1 MAEPRRQQDKPSAWI
16 SIPSIPA
23 HRMAQ
28 GFLAFVTAIV
38 IATAIDAMLI
48 AYNHQPRAWPV
59 TAEMLFDDGGSIV
72 AWALP
77 ATWPLM
83 EVFRMVLAGI
93 YERRRR
99 EKALAEGIAIGRA
112 EAEKALAEG
121 IAAGRAEAASE
132 GTFEEGIAAGRKKG
146 FEEGIAA
153 EREKALAESIAA
165 GREKALAEGIAIGE
179 ARAQA
184 AGLAADTPEPARAA
198 GWPDLETQQRWL
210 AWNWRRLQTEARGDI
225 FAEEPP
231 AAAGVL
237 CAQTHQLWL
246 EWNIRRLEAETR
258 GAAFDEPPPGLGAG
272 DDGDGDA

>member
-99 EKALAEGIAIGRA
+99 EKALAEGIAIGWKQA
-112 EAEKALAEG
+112 EDASEESIVAGREKALAEG
-121 IAAGRAEAASE
+121 IAIGR
-132 GTFEEGIAAGRKKG
+132 
-146 FEEGIAA
+146 
-153 EREKALAESIAA
+153 ERALAESIAA

-184 AGLAADTPEPARAA
+184 AAGLAADAPEPARSA

-258 GAAFDEPPPGLGAG
+258 GAAFDEPPPGLGA

>member
-48 AYNHQPRAWPV
+48 AYNHQPRAWPA

-99 EKALAEGIAIGRA
+99 EKALAEGIAIG
-112 EAEKALAEG
+112 
-121 IAAGRAEAASE
+121 
-132 GTFEEGIAAGRKKG
+132 
-146 FEEGIAA
+146 
-153 EREKALAESIAA
+153 
-165 GREKALAEGIAIGE
+165 E

-184 AGLAADTPEPARAA
+184 AAGLAAGAPEPARSA
-198 GWPDLETQQRWL
+198 GWPDLETHQRWL

-231 AAAGVL
+231 AAAAARNL

-272 DDGDGDA
+272 DAGDGDA

>member
-1 MAEPRRQQDKPSAWI
+1 MAESRRQQDAPSAWI

-28 GFLAFVTAIV
+28 GFLAFLTAIV

-121 IAAGRAEAASE
+121 RAAGRTEASSETSE
-132 GTFEEGIAAGRKKG
+132 GAFKEGIAAGREKG
-146 FEEGIAA
+146 FEEGIAVGR
-153 EREKALAESIAA
+153 ERALAESIAA

-179 ARAQA
+179 ARAQ
-184 AGLAADTPEPARAA
+184 AA

-258 GAAFDEPPPGLGAG
+258 GAAFDEPPPGIGAG

>member
-48 AYNHQPRAWPV
+48 AYNHQPRAWPA

-121 IAAGRAEAASE
+121 IAAGCAEAASE

-153 EREKALAESIAA
+153 ERERALAEVIAVE
-165 GREKALAEGIAIGE
+165 REKALAEGIAIGE

-184 AGLAADTPEPARAA
+184 AA

-210 AWNWRRLQTEARGDI
+210 SWNWRRLQTEARGDI

-272 DDGDGDA
+272 EDGDGDA

>member
-1 MAEPRRQQDKPSAWI
+1 
-16 SIPSIPA
+16 
-23 HRMAQ
+23 MAQ

-112 EAEKALAEG
+112 EA
-121 IAAGRAEAASE
+121 ASE

-153 EREKALAESIAA
+153 ERDKALAEGIAVEREKALAESIAA

-184 AGLAADTPEPARAA
+184 AAGLAADTLEPARSA

-231 AAAGVL
+231 AAAARNL

-258 GAAFDEPPPGLGAG
+258 GAAFDEPPPGLGAA
-272 DDGDGDA
+272 GDGDA

>member
-1 MAEPRRQQDKPSAWI
+1 MAEPRRQQDAPSAWI

-48 AYNHQPRAWPV
+48 AYNHQPRAWPA

-99 EKALAEGIAIGRA
+99 EKALAEGIAIGR
-112 EAEKALAEG
+112 
-121 IAAGRAEAASE
+121 
-132 GTFEEGIAAGRKKG
+132 
-146 FEEGIAA
+146 
-153 EREKALAESIAA
+153 ERALAESIAA

-184 AGLAADTPEPARAA
+184 AAGLAAGAPEPARSA

-210 AWNWRRLQTEARGDI
+210 SWNWRRLQTEARGDI

-272 DDGDGDA
+272 EDGDGDA

>member
-48 AYNHQPRAWPV
+48 AYNHQPRAWPA

-99 EKALAEGIAIGRA
+99 EKALAEGIAIG
-112 EAEKALAEG
+112 
-121 IAAGRAEAASE
+121 
-132 GTFEEGIAAGRKKG
+132 
-146 FEEGIAA
+146 
-153 EREKALAESIAA
+153 
-165 GREKALAEGIAIGE
+165 E

-184 AGLAADTPEPARAA
+184 AAGLAADAPEPARAA

-258 GAAFDEPPPGLGAG
+258 GAAFDEPPPGLGTAGTGG
-272 DDGDGDA
+272 DD

>member
-99 EKALAEGIAIGRA
+99 EKALAEGIAIG
-112 EAEKALAEG
+112 
-121 IAAGRAEAASE
+121 
-132 GTFEEGIAAGRKKG
+132 
-146 FEEGIAA
+146 
-153 EREKALAESIAA
+153 
-165 GREKALAEGIAIGE
+165 E
-179 ARAQA
+179 ARAQAA
-184 AGLAADTPEPARAA
+184 AGLAADTPEPGRAA

>member
-1 MAEPRRQQDKPSAWI
+1 MAEPRRQQDKPSAFI

-28 GFLAFVTAIV
+28 GFPAFVTAIV

-48 AYNHQPRAWPV
+48 AYNHQPRAWPA

-112 EAEKALAEG
+112 EA
-121 IAAGRAEAASE
+121 ASE
-132 GTFEEGIAAGRKKG
+132 GTFEEGIAAEREKALS
-146 FEEGIAA
+146 EGIAA

-184 AGLAADTPEPARAA
+184 AAGLAAGAPEPARAA

-231 AAAGVL
+231 AAAARNL

-272 DDGDGDA
+272 EDGDGDA

>member
-1 MAEPRRQQDKPSAWI
+1 MAEPRRQQDKPSGWI

-28 GFLAFVTAIV
+28 GFPAFGTAIV

-99 EKALAEGIAIGRA
+99 EKALSEGIAIGWKQA
-112 EAEKALAEG
+112 ED
-121 IAAGRAEAASE
+121 ASE
-132 GTFEEGIAAGRKKG
+132 
-146 FEEGIAA
+146 
-153 EREKALAESIAA
+153 ESIVA

-184 AGLAADTPEPARAA
+184 AAGLAAGAPEPARSA
-198 GWPDLETQQRWL
+198 GWPDLETHQRWL
-210 AWNWRRLQTEARGDI
+210 AWNWRRLQTEARGNI

-231 AAAGVL
+231 AAAARNL

-272 DDGDGDA
+272 EDGDGDA

>member
-1 MAEPRRQQDKPSAWI
+1 MAEPRRQQDKPSGWI

-38 IATAIDAMLI
+38 IATAIDA
-48 AYNHQPRAWPV
+48 
-59 TAEMLFDDGGSIV
+59 MLFDDGGSIV

-99 EKALAEGIAIGRA
+99 DKALAEGIAIGRA

-121 IAAGRAEAASE
+121 IAAGRAEAAPE

-165 GREKALAEGIAIGE
+165 GREKALAEGISIGE

-184 AGLAADTPEPARAA
+184 AAGLAAGAPEPARAA
-198 GWPDLETQQRWL
+198 GWPDLETHQRWL

-258 GAAFDEPPPGLGAG
+258 GAAFDEPPPGLGTAGTGG
-272 DDGDGDA
+272 DD

>member
-1 MAEPRRQQDKPSAWI
+1 MAEPRRQQDAPSAWI

-28 GFLAFVTAIV
+28 GFLAFLTAIV

-99 EKALAEGIAIGRA
+99 DKALAEGIAI
-112 EAEKALAEG
+112 
-121 IAAGRAEAASE
+121 GRAEAASE
-132 GTFEEGIAAGRKKG
+132 GTFEEGIAV
-146 FEEGIAA
+146 
-153 EREKALAESIAA
+153 
-165 GREKALAEGIAIGE
+165 GRERALAEGITIGE

-184 AGLAADTPEPARAA
+184 AAGLAADAPEPGRSA

-258 GAAFDEPPPGLGAG
+258 GAAFDEPPPGIGAG
-272 DDGDGDA
+272 EDGDGDA